1 MFGLF
6 KKKSSTEIITEAP
19 ANIEEELGLREYVS
33 VDSLKAHLV
42 DILEENR
49 RLKEDAERAR
59 EQRRREDTEERKRR
73 ELSLVAADE
82 WKKRAGEK
90 DKEIEK
96 LKSTIDQQDRKIEKL
111 QREQNHWKT
120 EAELAKAAADKEREN
135 ARTQREC
142 GNWLKNMLEHYGNWE
157 KVTKTQLVE
166 ILKKAINEENNGG
179 AENVSDTE
187 QSEKF

>member
-49 RLKEDAERAR
+49 RLKEDTERVR

-90 DKEIEK
+90 DEEIKK
-96 LKSTIDQQDRKIEKL
+96 LKRTIDQQDREIEKL

-120 EAELAKAAADKEREN
+120 EAELARAAADKEREN
-135 ARTQREC
+135 ARTQSEC
-142 GNWLKNMLEHYGNWE
+142 RNWLKNMLEHYGNWE

-179 AENVSDTE
+179 AESVSDTE

>member
-1 MFGLF
+1 MFRLF
-6 KKKSSTEIITEAP
+6 KKKSSTEIITETP
-19 ANIEEELGLREYVS
+19 TNIEEELGLREYVS

-59 EQRRREDTEERKRR
+59 EQRRREDAEERKRR

-96 LKSTIDQQDRKIEKL
+96 LKSTIDQQDRKIDKL

-120 EAELAKAAADKEREN
+120 EAELAMAAADKVREN
-135 ARTQREC
+135 TRTQSEC

-187 QSEKF
+187 QPEKF

>member
-90 DKEIEK
+90 DEEIKK
-96 LKSTIDQQDRKIEKL
+96 LKRTIDQQDREIEKL

-120 EAELAKAAADKEREN
+120 EAELARAAADKEREN
-135 ARTQREC
+135 ARTQSEC

-179 AENVSDTE
+179 AESVSDTE
-187 QSEKF
+187 QPEKF

>member
-6 KKKSSTEIITEAP
+6 KKKSSTEIITEATT
-19 ANIEEELGLREYVS
+19 NIEEELGLREYVS

-59 EQRRREDTEERKRR
+59 EQRRREDAEERKRR

-96 LKSTIDQQDRKIEKL
+96 LKSTIDQQDRKIDKL

-120 EAELAKAAADKEREN
+120 EAELARAAADKVREN
-135 ARTQREC
+135 ARTQSEC

-187 QSEKF
+187 QPEKF